1 MASGTSTSE
10 LNLMEVPM
18 IRRKLLVGASIACVA
33 VLAAIAVRSALA
45 QPASEQPAAQPPGMQ
60 LPPGWTQADMQA
72 CMAAITPGKMH
83 EHLAKSVG
91 TWKGS
96 NTMWMYPGAQPV
108 KTQCTSVVTS
118 MMDGRFVRIE
128 MTGEMPGMG
137 PFNGFGING
146 YDNAAGKFVSM
157 WIDNCTTSILNG
169 TGEMSADG
177 KTLTWTYT
185 YTCPLT
191 KKPTK
196 MRQIETMTGPGSMLL
211 EAHATDPKSGKEYK
225 MIEIEFARQ

>member
-1 MASGTSTSE
+1 
-10 LNLMEVPM
+10 MEVHM
-18 IRRKLLVGASIACVA
+18 VHKKLLTVALVGCAT
-33 VLAAIAVRSALA
+33 LAATLAVRHATA
-45 QPASEQPAAQPPGMQ
+45 QPATEVPAGAQPAMQ
-60 LPPGWTQADMQA
+60 LPPGWTQADMQT

-83 EHLAKSVG
+83 EHLAKGVG
-91 TWKGS
+91 TWKGN
-96 NTMWMYPGAQPV
+96 NTMWMYPGADPV

-118 MMDGRFVRIE
+118 MMDGRFIKIE
-128 MTGEMPGMG
+128 MAGEMPGMG

-169 TGEMSADG
+169 AGELSPDG
-177 KTLTWTYT
+177 KTTTWVYT

-196 MRQIETMTGPGSMLL
+196 MRQIETMTGPNTMTL

-225 MIEIEFARQ
+225 MISIEFTKQ